1 MKKRKILIFIAHY
14 LPGQNIGGPLNSVLN
29 IVQNLKEDYDFFIIT
44 SNKDMG
50 ENVVYKNLSVNV
62 WLDVE
67 GAKVMYLKN
76 GLSYFY
82 NVYKALRNDIYDVLY
97 LNSFFD
103 FQYSIYII
111 LLKYL
116 KLFPNSSVI
125 VAPRGELV
133 RAALTFR
140 KWKKKLFLKCANF
153 LGLYRGV
160 LWHSTADFETLS
172 IENCFK
178 GSKIQLAC
186 VIANSKNHVINI
198 DNLSFDLVGNFL
210 KVIFLSRISK
220 EKNLIYAL
228 NVLTKVSCRVEF
240 HIYGPIEEMNVWK
253 NCLEVIDAMPEN
265 IKVRYGGIVPR
276 DLVKSYFAKYDL
288 FLFPTHAENYGHVIN
303 ESLSVGTPVLVSDNT
318 PWKSLYHKGLGWD
331 VNLRNQNE
339 FIRVLNEL
347 YIKKGT
353 EGHDFRSIVKKSYLE
368 YIDSN
373 KILQENL
380 RLFN

>member
-1 MKKRKILIFIAHY
+1 
-14 LPGQNIGGPLNSVLN
+14 
-29 IVQNLKEDYDFFIIT
+29 
-44 SNKDMG
+44 
-50 ENVVYKNLSVNV
+50 
-62 WLDVE
+62 
-67 GAKVMYLKN
+67 
-76 GLSYFY
+76 
-82 NVYKALRNDIYDVLY
+82 
-97 LNSFFD
+97 
-103 FQYSIYII
+103 
-111 LLKYL
+111 
-116 KLFPNSSVI
+116 
-125 VAPRGELV
+125 
-133 RAALTFR
+133 
-140 KWKKKLFLKCANF
+140 
-153 LGLYRGV
+153 
-160 LWHSTADFETLS
+160 
-172 IENCFK
+172 
-178 GSKIQLAC
+178 
-186 VIANSKNHVINI
+186 
-198 DNLSFDLVGNFL
+198 
-210 KVIFLSRISK
+210 
-220 EKNLIYAL
+220 
-228 NVLTKVSCRVEF
+228 VEF

-373 KILQENL
+373 KILQENI